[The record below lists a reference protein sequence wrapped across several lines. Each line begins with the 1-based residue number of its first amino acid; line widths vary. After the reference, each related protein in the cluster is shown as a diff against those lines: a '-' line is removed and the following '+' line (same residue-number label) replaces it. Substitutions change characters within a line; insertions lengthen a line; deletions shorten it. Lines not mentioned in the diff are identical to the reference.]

1 MAATIRSAA
10 DWAEAL
16 DEEMR
21 YLRVTDH
28 RACSYEIITWAHA
41 NGSAAGVE
49 IAREADD
56 NRSRR
61 LTSADGR
68 WIVRYDELN
77 DWWVPEVNR
86 VPGQLEERDLLA
98 ALGEGDEV
106 GFHPPGAG
114 VEAPTKNPSLPAAG
128 NAAS

>member
-1 MAATIRSAA
+1 LRAEVILVAGTIINAA

-21 YLRVTDH
+21 FLRVTDY
-28 RACSYEIITWAHA
+28 RACSYEIITWAHV

-56 NRSRR
+56 NGRRR

-68 WIVRYDELN
+68 WIVRYDEPN
-77 DWWVPEVNR
+77 DWWVPEVR
-86 VPGQLEERDLLA
+86 APGQ
-98 ALGEGDEV
+98 
-106 GFHPPGAG
+106 
-114 VEAPTKNPSLPAAG
+114 
-128 NAAS
+128 

>member
-1 MAATIRSAA
+1 VAVTIRSAA
-10 DWAEAL
+10 DWAEAI

-28 RACSYEIITWAHA
+28 RVCSYEIVTWAYV

-56 NRSRR
+56 NSSRR

-68 WIVRYDELN
+68 WVVRYDEPN
-77 DWWVPEVNR
+77 DWWVPE
-86 VPGQLEERDLLA
+86 LI
-98 ALGEGDEV
+98 
-106 GFHPPGAG
+106 
-114 VEAPTKNPSLPAAG
+114 
-128 NAAS
+128 